1 MHADEVGCGHRAGS
15 RGVQWAKI
23 RQQKDVLITAAVL
36 GTCCVLTAG
45 TAIAGLGDTAHFCLV
60 LACLAAVLGTC
71 WWKLDYGLGVVC
83 IYMAAAQAVA
93 IDTSGP
99 ADFFFLRCPQPCR
112 CLLTDDPP
120 GCVPDPPLI

>member
-1 MHADEVGCGHRAGS
+1 MFRKRMVVTIMTVACRCLWGACD
-15 RGVQWAKI
+15 Q
-23 RQQKDVLITAAVL
+23 
-36 GTCCVLTAG
+36 
-45 TAIAGLGDTAHFCLV
+45 AIAGLGDTAHFCLV
-60 LACLAAVLGTC
+60 LACLGAVLGTC

-99 ADFFFLRCPQPCR
+99 ADFFFLRCPHPSR

-120 GCVPDPPLI
+120 GCIPDPPLI